1 MARPPGAR
9 VRPVP
14 VGESAVVDVLVTPEM
29 TVRFDELG
37 PVHPVYATYS
47 MAKHFEEAGRKLLL
61 GHLEPGEAGIG
72 SSLSVEHLAPSRIG
86 DAVRVTARCAGMQGN
101 RLTCECAAV
110 DAEGHVLGRGTTV
123 QVVLSEE
130 AVQARVG
137 ERARPEQRTG
147 SGDVL
152 PDAR

>member
-1 MARPPGAR
+1 M
-9 VRPVP
+9 RPVP
-14 VGESAVVDVLVTPEM
+14 VGESAVLDVVVTPEM

-61 GHLEPGEAGIG
+61 RYLDPGEAGIG
-72 SSLSVEHLAPSRIG
+72 SSLSVEHLAPASVG
-86 DAVRVTARCAGMQGN
+86 NAVRVTARCVELRGN
-101 RLTCECAAV
+101 RLTCACTAV
-110 DAEGHVLGRGTTV
+110 DTEGRLLGRGTTG
-123 QVVLSEE
+123 QVVMSEA

-137 ERARPEQRTG
+137 GRSGATAQPGHPE
-147 SGDVL
+147 DVL